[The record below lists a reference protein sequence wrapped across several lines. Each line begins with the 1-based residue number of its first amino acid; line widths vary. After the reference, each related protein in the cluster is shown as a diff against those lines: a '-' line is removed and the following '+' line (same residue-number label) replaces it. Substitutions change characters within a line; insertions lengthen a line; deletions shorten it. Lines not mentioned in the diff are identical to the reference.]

1 MRPIHWIIA
10 SALALVCLAA
20 FFFAPAWAQD
30 AEPVIAPS
38 SWLYEVWTIVQPVVV
53 LLVSTVG
60 PVLVTWISARLIEL
74 LNVTNEKQRVEIE
87 AKLRDALHQSAANAL
102 RFALSKAG
110 VPHGVIQ
117 IGGIGGAVNDAVLRE
132 AAKYVTDKNPEAL
145 QKLGVDGK
153 GLEEIILSKLPDL
166 LRQTEKPF

>member
-10 SALALVCLAA
+10 SALALVCFLA
-20 FFFAPAWAQD
+20 FFATTVWAQD
-30 AEPVIAPS
+30 AQPVIAPS
-38 SWLYEVWTIVQPVVV
+38 SWLYEVWIIVQPVVV

-60 PVLVTWISARLIEL
+60 PVLVTWIAARLIEL

-87 AKLRDALHQSAANAL
+87 AKLREALHQSAANAI

-110 VPHGVIQ
+110 LPNIGGVI
-117 IGGIGGAVNDAVLRE
+117 NDTILAE
-132 AAKYVTDKNPEAL
+132 AAKYVNEKNPEAL
-145 QKLGVDGK
+145 QKLGVDAK

-166 LRQTEKPF
+166 IQQTKGQ

>member
-102 RFALSKAG
+102 RFALSRAG

-117 IGGIGGAVNDAVLRE
+117 IGGTVNDAVLRE
-132 AAKYVTDKNPEAL
+132 AANYVVEKNPEAL
-145 QKLGVDGK
+145 QKLGVDNK
-153 GLEEIILSKLPDL
+153 ALREIILSKTPEILQAL
-166 LRQTEKPF
+166 K

>member
-10 SALALVCLAA
+10 SVLALVCFLA
-20 FFFAPAWAQD
+20 FFATTVWAQD
-30 AEPVIAPS
+30 VEPVIAPS

-87 AKLRDALHQSAANAL
+87 AKLRDALHQSAANAI
-102 RFALSKAG
+102 RFALSKARLPNVG
-110 VPHGVIQ
+110 GVI
-117 IGGIGGAVNDAVLRE
+117 NDTILAE
-132 AAKYVTDKNPEAL
+132 ASKYVIEKNPEAL
-145 QKLGVDGK
+145 QKLGVDAK
-153 GLEEIILSKLPDL
+153 GLEEIILSKLPDMI
-166 LRQTEKPF
+166 RQTEKPF

>member
-10 SALALVCLAA
+10 SALALVCLVA
-20 FFFAPAWAQD
+20 FFLAPAWAQD

-87 AKLRDALHQSAANAL
+87 AKLREALHQSAANAI

-110 VPHGVIQ
+110 LPNVGGVL
-117 IGGIGGAVNDAVLRE
+117 NDTILAE
-132 AAKYVTDKNPEAL
+132 AKKYVFEKNPEAL
-145 QKLGVDGK
+145 HKLGVDAK
-153 GLEEIILSKLPDL
+153 GLEEIILSKIPDL

>member
-10 SALALVCLAA
+10 YALALVCLVA
-20 FFFAPAWAQD
+20 FFLAPAWAQD

-38 SWLYEVWTIVQPVVV
+38 SWLYEVWTIVQPVIV

-60 PVLVTWISARLIEL
+60 PVLVTWISARLIAL
-74 LNVTNEKQRVEIE
+74 LKVTDEKQRVEIE
-87 AKLRDALHQSAANAL
+87 AKLREALHQSAANAI

-110 VPHGVIQ
+110 LPNVGGVI
-117 IGGIGGAVNDAVLRE
+117 NDTILAE
-132 AAKYVTDKNPEAL
+132 ASKYVIEKNPEAL
-145 QKLGVDGK
+145 QKLGVDTK

-166 LRQTEKPF
+166 IQQAKG

>member
-10 SALALVCLAA
+10 SAMALVCLVA

-30 AEPVIAPS
+30 AAPVIAPS

-60 PVLVTWISARLIEL
+60 PVLVTWISARLIAL
-74 LNVTNEKQRVEIE
+74 LKVTDEKQRVEIE
-87 AKLRDALHQSAANAL
+87 AKLRDALHQSAGNAL
-102 RFALSKAG
+102 RYALSKAG

-117 IGGIGGAVNDAVLRE
+117 IGGDVNGAVLAE
-132 AAKYVTDKNPEAL
+132 AAKYVVEKNPEAL
-145 QKLGVDGK
+145 QKLGVDAK
-153 GLEEIILSKLPDL
+153 ALNDILLSKLPEL
-166 LRQTEKPF
+166 IQQTKGTST

>member
-10 SALALVCLAA
+10 SVLALVCLVS

-30 AEPVIAPS
+30 AGPVIAPS
-38 SWLYEVWTIVQPVVV
+38 SVWYEVWNIVQPIVV

-60 PVLVTWISARLIEL
+60 PILATWIAARLIAFIK
-74 LNVTNEKQRVEIE
+74 VADEKQRVEIE
-87 AKLRDALHQSAANAL
+87 AKLREALHQSAANAL
-102 RFALSKAG
+102 RFALSRAG

-117 IGGIGGAVNDAVLRE
+117 IGGVINDTLLAE
-132 AAKYVTDKNPEAL
+132 ASKYVIEKNPEAL
-145 QKLGVDGK
+145 EKLGVDGK
-153 GLEEIILSKLPDL
+153 GLEEIILSKLPAL